1 VLNVIS
7 RSTADVQPVLDTVA
21 ETAAR
26 LCAADSG
33 SVWVRDG
40 EVYRPA
46 SSSYSAADP
55 ELWATLRQRTTVPGR
70 DTIAG
75 RVALEGS
82 VVHVAD
88 ILADPDY
95 AFPENVASGRRTMLG
110 VPLLRNSDPI
120 GVIALSRKRVEPFT
134 ERQIELVRTFADQ
147 AVIAMENARLLGELQ
162 ERTDELTR
170 SVGELQALEE
180 VLRAV
185 NSSLDL
191 DTVLATII
199 SRAAQLSQADEGTI
213 YEFDETEQV
222 FDPKSAFGMSAERV
236 AGLRERRVRLGETHL
251 GRAAVERAPVYVDDV
266 QQDPTLGPDRS
277 VLLEGIHAVLA
288 VPLLREDKVVG
299 GLVIR
304 RRTAGGFAPTI
315 PALLQTFADQA
326 VLAIEHARLFQELA
340 ARGEEARRARDEAE
354 EASRTKSS
362 FLANMSHEL
371 RTPLNAIIGL
381 TELLCDNAGR
391 FGTEKALEPL
401 RRVLRAGR
409 HLLSLIND
417 ILDLSKIEAGKMDL
431 TLESVAI
438 GPVVEEVLGTAR
450 PLAEQNKNA
459 IELDCPAGI
468 GSVHADNMRL
478 RQILLNLLSN
488 ACKFTKGGTV
498 RLHVGSAEDADQHW
512 VDFAVSDTGI
522 GMTEEQLGRLFQE
535 FTQADASTTRQ
546 FGGTGLGLAISRR
559 LCRLMGGDITVT
571 SAPGE
576 GSTFTVRLPAQ
587 APTSLPLAG
596 VGPAETGMEANRGS
610 RGTVLVI
617 DDDATARE
625 LIAAHLAGEGFAVE
639 TAANGVDG
647 LKKARALRPAAITLD
662 VLLPD
667 VDGWTVLAALKGEPE
682 LAEIPVVIVTIVD
695 EQRRGIALGAAGYLT
710 KPIDRERLVAILSRF
725 RVAETPGTVLV
736 VEDDEEQRELVRES
750 LGRRGWTVR
759 EAANGR
765 LALDAIALELPD
777 VILLDLMM
785 PEMDGFEL
793 VATLQAN
800 TAWRDIPVVVVTSL
814 DLTAEDRRR
823 LSGGVEEILS
833 KHAFPPAEL
842 MARLGALLG
851 ETRKTQK

>member
-1 VLNVIS
+1 
-7 RSTADVQPVLDTVA
+7 
-21 ETAAR
+21 
-26 LCAADSG
+26 
-33 SVWVRDG
+33 
-40 EVYRPA
+40 
-46 SSSYSAADP
+46 
-55 ELWATLRQRTTVPGR
+55 
-70 DTIAG
+70 
-75 RVALEGS
+75 VALEAR
-82 VVHVAD
+82 VVQIED
-88 ILADPDY
+88 IRAIPDY
-95 AFPENVASGRRTMLG
+95 GVPENVAAGRRTVLG
-110 VPLLRNSDPI
+110 VPLLRDSEPI
-120 GVIALSRKRVEPFT
+120 GVIGLSRKRVEPFT

-147 AVIAMENARLLGELQ
+147 AVIAIENARLLGELQ
-162 ERTDELTR
+162 QRTDELTR

-199 SRAAQLSQADEGTI
+199 SRAAQLSGADEGTI
-213 YEFDETEQV
+213 YEFDETEEV
-222 FDPKSAFGMSAERV
+222 FVPKSAFGMSAERV

-381 TELLCDNAGR
+381 TELLCDNAAR

-409 HLLSLIND
+409 HLLQLIND

-459 IELDCPAGI
+459 IELDCPEGI

-498 RLHVGSAEDADQHW
+498 RLHVGPAEEAGQLW

-522 GMTEEQLGRLFQE
+522 GMSEEQLGRLFQE

-559 LCRLMGGDITVT
+559 LCRMMGGDITVT

-587 APTSLPLAG
+587 AAATMPMVEAGPVETS
-596 VGPAETGMEANRGS
+596 AEASRGS

-667 VDGWTVLAALKGEPE
+667 VDGWTVLAALKGEPA
-682 LAEIPVVIVTIVD
+682 LSEIPVVIVTIVD
-695 EQRRGIALGAAGYLT
+695 EQRRGVALGAAGYLT

-725 RVAETPGTVLV
+725 RVADTPGTVLV
-736 VEDDEEQRELVRES
+736 VEDDEEQRHLVRES
-750 LGRRGWTVR
+750 IGTRGWTVR

-765 LALDAIALELPD
+765 LALDAIAAELPD

-793 VATLQAN
+793 VAALQAN
-800 TAWRDIPVVVVTSL
+800 AAWRDIPVVVVTSL
-814 DLTAEDRRR
+814 DLTAEERRR
-823 LSGGVEEILS
+823 LSGGVEQILS

-851 ETRKTQK
+851 EAKKT